1 MAEPDA
7 ASAASFADRPAAE
20 ARRASSRSGDT
31 AGTAAS
37 GWSGGWRP
45 AANAAQA
52 RDLDWL
58 LDDLADRVS
67 DFRRAVILSRD
78 GLLIAASADLGRE
91 DAEHLSAVAAA
102 VQSLAAGTGERFRAG
117 RVRQT
122 VIELEQGIF
131 FLIAAGEGTCLA
143 ALCPPD
149 ADAGAVAYEMAMLA
163 KRARPHL
170 AALPRRPA
178 AGMSAT

>member
-1 MAEPDA
+1 MAEPDT
-7 ASAASFADRPAAE
+7 R
-20 ARRASSRSGDT
+20 
-31 AGTAAS
+31 S
-37 GWSGGWRP
+37 GWSGRP
-45 AANAAQA
+45 EGRNPLEDAAHT

-58 LDDLADRVS
+58 LDDLAGRLS

-91 DAEHLSAVAAA
+91 DAEHMSAVAAA

-131 FLIAAGEGTCLA
+131 FLIAAGEGSCLA

-178 AGMSAT
+178 DGLPAT